1 MLNPFLMLN
10 PHMDDEA
17 LRERLDSVRAQRRLP
32 APAVRREIRERVGL
46 SQADV
51 ARALGVTRE
60 AVAYWERGQRVPKA
74 GTAARYLELL
84 DRLAQE
90 SMRA

>member
-1 MLNPFLMLN
+1 MLT
-10 PHMDDEA
+10 HMEDEV
-17 LRERLDSVRAQRRLP
+17 LRKRLATVRAQRRLP
-32 APAVRREIRERVGL
+32 APVVRREIRERVGL

-51 ARALGVTRE
+51 ARVLGVTRE
-60 AVAYWERGQRVPKA
+60 AVAYWERGLRVPKA

-90 SMRA
+90 GMRS